1 MRILAVA
8 LLVGMLAGCQQGR
21 QRSTAQRAEPG
32 AISSVAPA
40 AGRSSVESRDVYRET
55 SMTRDTKNPE
65 PGADTEPSSVRDYP
79 GAERIALPRPQ
90 PKGKVTL
97 AQALYRQ
104 VPGAGAVT
112 LDRQLL
118 SNVLFYGY
126 GETGG
131 SGGLRAAASAGALY
145 PTDLFLSVRRANGL
159 ERGIYYYD
167 PRHHAL
173 VRVAAPEA
181 SALIDPPFSLMLGA
195 SYRRTAFKYGVR
207 APRYVA
213 IDVGHVAA
221 NLLLAGR
228 ALGIDCDAN
237 RLFEAENR
245 QQALGLAAKDEGLLM
260 VLDCEVKREQPI
272 PAATKPTS
280 KLERDLFEVITAR
293 RSYRRYLDQPVAR
306 SDFEELTTAVRIF
319 HEPARVATWVFVRN
333 VTGLSK
339 GLYALD
345 HTSGRLDLMR
355 PGDFSSDLARAGL
368 GQSILAQA
376 AYVIAWTML
385 DDRAFGQACL
395 QAGIMGELG
404 YLVATAQN
412 LGVCG
417 VGAYFDDEVGR
428 LFGERPQRALYL
440 LAVGQRR

>member
-1 MRILAVA
+1 MRILTLA

-21 QRSTAQRAEPG
+21 QRSTAQRAAPV
-32 AISSVAPA
+32 AATSVAPA
-40 AGRSSVESRDVYRET
+40 AGRPSVGSRDVYMET
-55 SMTRDTKNPE
+55 SMTRDTKDPE
-65 PGADTEPSSVRDYP
+65 PGAATEPSSIRAYP

-90 PKGKVTL
+90 PKAKVTL
-97 AQALYRQ
+97 AQALYLRM
-104 VPGAGAVT
+104 PGAGAVT

-118 SNVLFYGY
+118 SNVLHYGY

-167 PRHHAL
+167 PRSHGL
-173 VRVAAPEA
+173 VRVAAAEA
-181 SALIDPPFSLMLGA
+181 SSLTDPPFSLMLGA
-195 SYRRTAFKYGVR
+195 SYRRSAFKYGAR

-213 IDVGHVAA
+213 LDVGHVAA

-228 ALGIDCDAN
+228 ALGVDCDAN
-237 RLFEAENR
+237 RRFEAEDR
-245 QQALGLAAKDEGLLM
+245 QRALGLAAKDEGLLM
-260 VLDCEVKREQPI
+260 VLDCEVKREQPT

-280 KLERDLFEVITAR
+280 TLDRDLFEVITAR
-293 RSYRRYLDQPVAR
+293 RSYRQYLDQPVAR
-306 SDFEELTTAVRIF
+306 NDLEELTTAVRTL
-319 HEPARVATWVFVRN
+319 HATAGVATSVFVRA
-333 VTGLSK
+333 VTGLSP

-345 HTSGRLDLMR
+345 QANGTLGLVR
-355 PGDFSSDLARAGL
+355 PGDFSSELARAGL
-368 GQSILAQA
+368 GQAMLAQA
-376 AYVIAWTML
+376 AYVVAWTML

-417 VGAYFDDEVGR
+417 VGAYFDDEVGK